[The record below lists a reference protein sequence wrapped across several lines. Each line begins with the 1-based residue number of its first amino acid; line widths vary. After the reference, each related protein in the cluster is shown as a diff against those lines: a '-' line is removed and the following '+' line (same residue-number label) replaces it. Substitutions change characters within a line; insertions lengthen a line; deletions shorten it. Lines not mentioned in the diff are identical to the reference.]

1 MPQLSSSEYRRL
13 LSEESARLQ
22 STSVDHLDIDLPHI
36 EGWTVGAVIGHTGW
50 VFRYVTLALQASPEQ
65 PPRRA
70 DVPEPPIGEAVLAWF
85 AEAAAGLMAQFDA
98 VDLDSI
104 VPTFT
109 GPQPASWWLRRLAH
123 ETAMHRWDA
132 ESAIRSPHP
141 IDAAQAR
148 DGIDEVLETFAPT
161 RLSFDALAG
170 TGEVVHLHATDI
182 DDGEWLITFGPT
194 EITWTTGHAKG
205 DVAARG
211 PVADLLLALWSRLP
225 PSRLE
230 LFGDASLL
238 DRWQAATTF

>member
-1 MPQLSSSEYRRL
+1 MPQLPSSEYRRL
-13 LSEESARLQ
+13 LTEEAARLQ
-22 STSVDHLDIDLPHI
+22 SISVDHLDIDLPHI

-50 VFRYVTLALQASPEQ
+50 VFRYVTLALGATPEQ

-70 DVPEPPIGEAVLAWF
+70 DIPEPPLGEAVLDWF
-85 AEAAAGLMAQFDA
+85 AKSTEGLMSKLDT
-98 VDLDSI
+98 VDLDQI

-109 GPQPASWWLRRLAH
+109 GPQPARWWLRRLAH

-132 ESAIRSPHP
+132 ESAIRSPQP

-148 DGIDEVLETFAPT
+148 DGIDEVFETFAPT
-161 RLSFDALAG
+161 RLSFDSLAG
-170 TGEVVHLHATDI
+170 SGEVIHLHATDI
-182 DDGEWLITFGPT
+182 DDGEWLITLGPT

-211 PVADLLLALWSRLP
+211 PVSDLLLALWSRIP

-230 LFGDASLL
+230 LFGDASLF

>member
-1 MPQLSSSEYRRL
+1 MPQLSSTEYRQF
-13 LSEESARLQ
+13 LSEETTRLRAI
-22 STSVDHLDIDLPHI
+22 SPDHLDIDLPHI
-36 EGWTVGAVIGHTGW
+36 EGWTVGTVIGHTGW
-50 VFRYVTLALQASPEQ
+50 VFRYVTLALAATPDQ

-70 DVPEPPIGEAVLAWF
+70 DVPEPPLGEAVLDWF
-85 AEAAAGLMAQFDA
+85 ADGADALMAAFDA
-98 VDLDSI
+98 VDLERI

-109 GPQPASWWLRRLAH
+109 GPQPARWWLRRLAH

-132 ESAIRSPHP
+132 ESAIRSPQP
-141 IDAAQAR
+141 IDPALAR
-148 DGIDEVLETFAPT
+148 DGVDEVFETFAPT

-170 TGEVVHLHATDI
+170 TGEVIHLHATDI
-182 DDGEWLITFGPT
+182 DDGEWLVTLGPT

-211 PVADLLLALWSRLP
+211 PVSDLLLALWSRLP

>member
-13 LSEESARLQ
+13 LTQETARLQ
-22 STSVDHLDIDLPHI
+22 SISLDHLDMDLPHI

-50 VFRYVTLALQASPEQ
+50 VFRYVTLALGTTPDQ

-70 DVPEPPIGEAVLAWF
+70 DVPEPAIGEAVLEWF
-85 AEAAAGLMAQFDA
+85 AESAAGLAAQLDV
-98 VDLDSI
+98 VDLERV

-132 ESAIRSPHP
+132 ESAIRSPQP
-141 IDAAQAR
+141 IDAEQAR
-148 DGIDEVLETFAPT
+148 DGIDEVFETFAPT
-161 RLSFDALAG
+161 RLSFEALAG
-170 TGEVVHLHATDI
+170 KGEVIHLHATDI
-182 DDGEWLITFGPT
+182 DDGEWLITLGPS
-194 EITWTTGHAKG
+194 EISWTTGHAKG

-211 PVADLLLALWSRLP
+211 PVSDLLLAMWSRIP

-238 DRWQAATTF
+238 DRWQEATTF